1 MNAQW
6 KTKQIKDPFNG
17 TEKYA
22 YITSKEDRSVY
33 LVISR
38 TVKDPDKNRFLP
50 PSYVTLRLS
59 DAVYNRN
66 KSIGFVDGLPIIT
79 NNIMYTTHDIFKPAI
94 FIRLEGD
101 GLSFSSRYTTK
112 WIFDYNNKDITGTG
126 GHTTWFADDVLNLS
140 QYQSYMGVGFQNR
153 NTVLFDLAVSCDDYT
168 NVTSS
173 SRDNTGQRVTY
184 YLDHLDYN
192 PDNPKSQNNPLKI
205 INDATSFI
213 IRIIS
218 DNGEQTYTFNLSGS
232 SKAIEYV
239 RSATKEEKVSKKKAE
254 KDAKE
259 AIEKAKIKGCMDE
272 NYLEYNP
279 NAERES
285 KADCKT
291 LKING
296 CMDSRAENY
305 NKNAT
310 VDSICNYLT
319 TYEIKNKYY
328 FYNDIES
335 LSLSNSSFV
344 IGPESHSIKSNVH
357 LENLNNRLEKLIK
370 SCDFQSDIRIN
381 GRNSSQI
388 SRKELKDALLVLLFN
403 NIQTPSYIIVRD
415 NQGLFLGCLEMDMSS
430 YSRDIS
436 FLNTY
441 QSPEIIGYQIAEI
454 TGTKS
459 TDDIKELLDLIESE
473 NDSCKIEIKNLYL
486 DGDKLSFQLIQKSNS
501 SNKLTITQYLGANMN
516 GERIEYKNDKIVRKQ
531 AFKNNIAEGYYLVYY
546 DSGEVKDSLFYVN
559 GLQSGIQKRYYEN
572 RQLMAEAIYNAIGK
586 KSGLYKSWHENGKLW
601 NESRYNSNT
610 KLHGQETIYYDN
622 GQLKKTLNFN
632 NGIVEG
638 ELKQYYKNG
647 VVFEESSYKSGKKN
661 GYCKKYYE
669 NGQLL
674 SDANFVDDRI
684 YKGRCNWYFSNGQVR
699 YKLKFNK
706 EGIGKGKEFSRDG
719 KSSKPIEMRQ
729 EIKDKKYI
737 WRLLKMY

>member
-1 MNAQW
+1 MKRLLFLLLYIPIIVNAQW
-6 KTKQIKDPFNG
+6 KTKRIADPF
-17 TEKYA
+17 TSDIKIA
-22 YITSKEDRSVY
+22 YIASQENPDVY
-33 LVISR
+33 LVLSR
-38 TVKDPDKNRFLP
+38 NIGTEASKN
-50 PSYVTLRLS
+50 YIADYIVE
-59 DAVYNRN
+59 
-66 KSIGFVDGLPIIT
+66 
-79 NNIMYTTHDIFKPAI
+79 
-94 FIRLEGD
+94 IRIEGED
-101 GLSFSSRYTTK
+101 VSEGQTK
-112 WIFDYNNKDITGTG
+112 WIVQYSNKPDESGTP
-126 GHTTWFADDVLNLS
+126 LS
-140 QYQSYMGVGFQNR
+140 NMFYLHHNISRGIGVKGI
-153 NTVLFDLAVSCDDYT
+153 NTVLHPIDRQGLYFSELKRNLEVYSE
-168 NVTSS
+168 
-173 SRDNTGQRVTY
+173 
-184 YLDHLDYN
+184 DYN
-192 PDNPKSQNNPLKI
+192 PLGVLKEASI
-205 INDATSFI
+205 FI
-213 IRIIS
+213 FRITNY
-218 DNGEQTYTFNLSGS
+218 DGQQTYTFNLSGS
-232 SKAIEYV
+232 LKAINYV
-239 RSATKEEKVSKKKAE
+239 SS
-254 KDAKE
+254 
-259 AIEKAKIKGCMDE
+259 IEKSEILAEQKKIEEAKVKGCMDRH
-272 NYLEYNP
+272 YMEYNP

-319 TYEIKNKYY
+319 TYEINNKYY

-388 SRKELKDALLVLLFN
+388 SRKELKDALLVLLLN

-572 RQLMAEAIYNAIGK
+572 GQLGAEAIYNAIGK

-610 KLHGQETIYYDN
+610 KLHGQTTIYYDN

-719 KSSKPIEMRQ
+719 KSSKPIEMKQ

-737 WRLLKMY
+737 WSLLKIS